1 MAPVSAAPPAT
12 AIAATSVAPPGP
24 DAIVIEAEALPAGNA
39 VADNAVFRSGT
50 GVPTSPKIPASAQYR
65 INIPAT
71 GNDEIYARYALGAL
85 DN

>member
-1 MAPVSAAPPAT
+1 M
-12 AIAATSVAPPGP
+12 
-24 DAIVIEAEALPAGNA
+24 PAGNA
-39 VADNAVFRSGT
+39 VAGNAVFRSGT
-50 GVPTSPKIPASAQYR
+50 GVLTSPKIPASAQYR